1 MVTYV
6 LLPFDTQ
13 EEETPI
19 PKGGDVGEVQVNLEM
34 LPPIVGINQP
44 GPERMTPLLSGVP
57 LPLKSLTFQG
67 SEGKQN
73 KQTNTNV
80 KQKQKET
87 PRNFSFCFQRESAG
101 LAFLLLKQGNHLPLY
116 PPNLS

>member
-57 LPLKSLTFQG
+57 LPLKSLRFQG

-80 KQKQKET
+80 KQKET

-101 LAFLLLKQGNHLPLY
+101 LAFLLLKQGSHLPLY